1 MPGPPAPD
9 APESAKPESADLSDI
24 VAAPVDDLG
33 ESGAPNFD
41 TAHFRAVLGHFCT
54 GIAIITGMAG
64 SEPVGLTCQSFASVS
79 LDPPMVG
86 FLPGKSSTSW
96 PRIRPSGA
104 FCANILSEGQEEV
117 CRVFATAG
125 ADKFRGVG
133 WRAGETGSPILA
145 DTLAWIDCRIV
156 AEHDAGD
163 HDIVIGKVIELDAT
177 HTGKP
182 LLFYRG
188 GYGRFE
194 A

>member
-9 APESAKPESADLSDI
+9 APESADLADI

-41 TAHFRAVLGHFCT
+41 AAHFRTVLGHFCT
-54 GIAIITGMAG
+54 GLAIITGMDG
-64 SEPVGLTCQSFASVS
+64 SEPVGLTCQSFTSVS
-79 LDPPMVG
+79 LDPPLVG

-96 PRIRPSGA
+96 PRIRPSGT
-104 FCANILSEGQEEV
+104 FCANVLTEEQEDL

-133 WRAGETGSPILA
+133 WRPGETGSPIIA
-145 DTLAWIDCRIV
+145 DALAWIDCRMV
-156 AEHDAGD
+156 AEYDAGD
-163 HDIVIGKVIELDAT
+163 HDIVIGRVIELKAAR
-177 HTGKP
+177 TGKP